1 VAIVDVI
8 RATNPREVEWATYK
22 LKYASCKHRPIM
34 MFLELQTKKGF
45 NSVHKSWYAYTNRLV
60 FSKLQTP
67 ERLNVPHTSSI
78 AYPHRP

>member
-8 RATNPREVEWATYK
+8 RATNPKEFEWATYK

-45 NSVHKSWYAYTNRLV
+45 NSSPYIYII
-60 FSKLQTP
+60 SD
-67 ERLNVPHTSSI
+67 VPRVAHCRKV
-78 AYPHRP
+78 P